1 MTPRMRTIAEAAAE
15 LKRLDP
21 ATAITPYYIR
31 QLVLTGTIP
40 HLQVGN
46 KRLINL
52 DKLLDFLG
60 SPAPGP
66 EEKPTERGTIRRI
79 AE

>member
-15 LKRLDP
+15 IKQADP
-21 ATAITPYYIR
+21 ATAVTPYYIR
-31 QLVLTGTIP
+31 QLVLTSAIP
-40 HLQVGN
+40 HLRVGK

-52 DKLLDFLG
+52 DHLLDYL
-60 SPAPGP
+60 SASALEP
-66 EEKPTERGTIRRI
+66 EKPAERGTIRRI